1 MQKCTDGSTSSP
13 PLPKKRPPSSKAP
26 EPNSSDSLKPASG
39 PASDASP
46 FLKWAGGKR
55 KLLPVLL
62 RYLPRAFRDYH
73 EPCLG
78 GGALFF
84 TLRARH
90 DGKMYLSDVNPDL
103 VCAYQMVRD
112 RPARL
117 LSALQEMDVSE
128 ERYLKLA
135 AMDPDHMSPLARA
148 ARCIYLNRCG
158 FNGLWRVNQS
168 GKFNTPWAGYRN
180 PFSPVPDLV
189 LRANAALQGAVVKLW
204 DAAMA
209 MELANPGDLVY
220 LDPPY
225 DGTFAAYSPG
235 GFDARAQERIAKAA
249 HAAAERGV
257 LVMASNADTPRVRQL
272 YKGFRLVRVTAPRS
286 ISCKA
291 STRTTAQPELLMLS
305 WR

>member
-1 MQKCTDGSTSSP
+1 MQKCTAGSTSSP

-26 EPNSSDSLKPASG
+26 ARNLSANSKPVSALVSEG
-39 PASDASP
+39 AP

-55 KLLPVLL
+55 RLLPVLL
-62 RYLPRAFRDYH
+62 RYLPRAWRDYH

-84 TLRARH
+84 ALR
-90 DGKMYLSDVNPDL
+90 GKFHGHAFLSDVNPDL
-103 VCAYQMVRD
+103 VCAYQVVRD

-117 LSALQEMDVSE
+117 LSALDEMDVSE

-148 ARCIYLNRCG
+148 ARCIYLNRCS

-204 DAAMA
+204 DAAA
-209 MELANPGDLVY
+209 ALELANPTDLVY

-225 DGTFAAYSPG
+225 DGTFAGYSAG
-235 GFDARAQERIAKAA
+235 GFDARAQERIAQAA